1 VLKQELGLDAEL
13 RVGPSGSFEV
23 AVDGRTVV
31 KKESLAFPTEREVV
45 DAVAR
50 EVGGS
55 PRPAG
60 P

>member
-1 VLKQELGLDAEL
+1 
-13 RVGPSGSFEV
+13 V

-31 KKESLAFPTEREVV
+31 RKAGLAFPTDQEVV

-50 EVGGS
+50 
-55 PRPAG
+55 ALG